1 MCVWKDYNCDVD
13 MNSAYLLVLII
24 FADAHFRFL
33 RKLTNELLFRYFVAF
48 LALPLAQFRLI
59 CWSFLMVI
67 EASLTI
73 RQVRVNNEWNFD
85 NSLSLIISSIDYIFL
100 ACTGDWPRYLLFGW
114 FSNVLCLLRSSQ
126 SSIFA
131 CLYRCWR
138 LLGSKFA
145 CLNLLV

>member
-24 FADAHFRFL
+24 FADAHFCFL

-48 LALPLAQFRLI
+48 LALPLARFRLI

-100 ACTGDWPRYLLFGW
+100 ACTGDWPRYLLFDW
-114 FSNVLCLLRSSQ
+114 FSNILCLLRSSQ

-131 CLYRCWR
+131 CWYRCWR

>member
-1 MCVWKDYNCDVD
+1 MFWKDIIVMWMNC
-13 MNSAYLLVLII
+13 ACCLLLLII
-24 FADAHFRFL
+24 FADAHFSFL

-48 LALPLAQFRLI
+48 LALPLARFRLI

-100 ACTGDWPRYLLFGW
+100 ACTGDWPRYLLFDW
-114 FSNVLCLLRSSQ
+114 FSNILCLLRSSQ

-131 CLYRCWR
+131 CWYRCWR

-145 CLNLLV
+145 YLNLLV